1 MKDYQMH
8 VPPPIPGQQGQLP
21 VQAEQTLNPPDQNS
35 VSNFETIYFGNQ
47 IQAVD
52 PTSEAVEIAKKSVG
66 ETFVAK
72 IEAASESREAQ
83 LEVLEV
89 KLNRIMAPGHVMTM
103 QEAFDL
109 QTTMHQFQMSET
121 FSLDLAKKSGES
133 LKTLFTN
140 Q

>member
-1 MKDYQMH
+1 MH
-8 VPPPIPGQQGQLP
+8 VTPPIPPQQGQIP
-21 VQAEQTLNPPDQNS
+21 IQNEQQLNPPDQNS
-35 VSNFETIYFGNQ
+35 VNNFETIYFGNQ
-47 IQAVD
+47 NQGVD
-52 PTSEAVEIAKKSVG
+52 VTSDASEIARKSIG

-72 IEAASESREAQ
+72 IEAASETREAQ
-83 LEVLEV
+83 LHALEA
-89 KLNRIMAPGHVMTM
+89 KMNRIMAPGHVMTP

-109 QTTMHQFQMSET
+109 QSSLHQFQMTET